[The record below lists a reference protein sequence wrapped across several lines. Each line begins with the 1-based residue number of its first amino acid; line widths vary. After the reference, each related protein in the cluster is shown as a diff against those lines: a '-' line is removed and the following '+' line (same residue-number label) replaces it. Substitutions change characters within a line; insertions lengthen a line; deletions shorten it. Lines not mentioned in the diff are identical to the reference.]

1 MKEKNESNFLR
12 LMGFAENYKCLTY
25 ISLLL
30 SGVSSALALLPFYY
44 IWKIIKEVLEVMP
57 NFENAADIVK
67 NGIFAVVFAA
77 LSMMIYIASLMCS
90 HTSAFRVQANMRKQM
105 MHKIVQLPLG
115 EIEKFG
121 SGKLRKIVNDCSAA
135 TETYLAHQLP
145 DMVGSVVT
153 PVGLLIFLFVFDWRF
168 GLISLIPIALS
179 FLIMMVFM
187 TGKTLRQKMEE
198 YQNALDNMSNEA
210 VEYVRG
216 IPVVKAFGQ
225 SVFSFRKFKKSID
238 SYSQWAIAYTKNLRL
253 PMAMFTMLING
264 IFAFIIFGGL
274 IFAKGEITNELILN
288 ILFYVIITPI
298 LTMRIL
304 AEEKRNKTDQLLFQS
319 ENKMIVADAFKRIDS
334 VMNISPLEATK
345 CQKPTDASVQLKNV
359 SYSYDGEVKAIDNVS
374 LDIKS
379 GQTVA
384 FVGPSGGGKTTL
396 ANLIT
401 RFFDADSGEVLVGGV
416 NVKNIAKEDLTNAVS
431 YVFQDS
437 KLITGSIF
445 ENVRLSKPN
454 ADMDEVMSALEMAQ
468 CTDIIEKFDSGVDT
482 VIGSNG
488 VYLSGGEAQR
498 IAIARAILKNAP
510 IVILDEAT
518 AFADPDNEVK
528 IQKALNELSKSKT
541 VIMIAHRLSTV
552 QNADCIY
559 VLKDGRLIE
568 QGKSG
573 ELCKQNGVFATMLE
587 NYLTSVKWKVAKEEL
602 K

>member
-1 MKEKNESNFLR
+1 MKEKNESNFFR
-12 LMGFAENYKCLTY
+12 LMGFAEKYKCLTY

-57 NFENAADIVK
+57 NFENAVGIVK
-67 NGIFAVVFAA
+67 NGVIAVVFAV
-77 LSMMIYIASLMCS
+77 LSMIIYIASLMCS

-145 DMVGSVVT
+145 DMVGSIIT
-153 PVGLLIFLFVFDWRF
+153 PIGLLVFLLAFDWRF
-168 GLISLIPIALS
+168 GLISLIPIVLS
-179 FLIMMVFM
+179 FVIMMAFM

-238 SYSQWAIAYTKNLRL
+238 SYSEWAIDYTKNLRI

-274 IFAKGEITNELILN
+274 IFAKGGVTNELILN
-288 ILFYVIITPI
+288 ILFYIIITPV
-298 LTMRIL
+298 LTVTMTKIM
-304 AEEKRNKTDQLLFQS
+304 FQS

-359 SYSYDGEVKAIDNVS
+359 SYSYDGEIKAIDNVS

-437 KLITGSIF
+437 KLITGTIF
-445 ENVRLSKPN
+445 DNIRLSKPDAN
-454 ADMDEVMSALEMAQ
+454 LDEVMSALEKAQ
-468 CTDIIEKFDSGVDT
+468 CMDIIEKFDSGVDT

>member
-1 MKEKNESNFLR
+1 MKEKKESNFSR
-12 LMGFAENYKCLTY
+12 LMDYAENYRYFTY
-25 ISLLL
+25 ISLVL
-30 SGVSSALALLPFYY
+30 SAVSSALALLPFYY

-57 NFENAADIVK
+57 NFENAAGIVK
-67 NGIFAVVFAA
+67 NGVIAVVFAV
-77 LSMMIYIASLMCS
+77 LSMIIYIASLMCS

-121 SGKLRKIVNDCSAA
+121 SGKLRKIVNDCSGA

-153 PVGLLIFLFVFDWRF
+153 PIGLLIFLIAFDWRF
-168 GLISLIPIALS
+168 GLVSLIPIVLS
-179 FLIMMVFM
+179 FVVMMAFM
-187 TGKTLRQKMEE
+187 TGKTLQQKMAE
-198 YQNALDNMSNEA
+198 YQNALDDMSNEA

-225 SVFSFRKFKKSID
+225 SVFSFKKFKKAID
-238 SYSQWAIAYTKNLRL
+238 SYSDWAIDYTKNLRI
-253 PMAMFTMLING
+253 PMACFTTLING

-274 IFAKGEITNELILN
+274 IFSKGGVTNDLILN

-298 LTMRIL
+298 LTVTMT
-304 AEEKRNKTDQLLFQS
+304 KVMFQS
-319 ENKMIVADAFKRIDS
+319 ENKMIVTDAFKRIDS
-334 VMNISPLEATK
+334 VMNIEPLKSTK
-345 CQKPTDASVQLKNV
+345 CQKPKDSSVQLKNV
-359 SYSYDGEVKAIDNVS
+359 SYSYDGEIKAIDNVS

-437 KLITGSIF
+437 KLITGSISD
-445 ENVRLSKPN
+445 NIRLAKPDAN
-454 ADMDEVMSALEMAQ
+454 LDEVMSALEKAQ
-468 CTDIIEKFDSGVDT
+468 CMDIIEKFESGVDT

-488 VYLSGGEAQR
+488 VYLSGGETQR
-498 IAIARAILKNAP
+498 VAIARAILKNAP

-528 IQKALNELSKSKT
+528 IQKALNELSKNKT

-552 QNADCIY
+552 KNADCIF
-559 VLKDGRLIE
+559 VLQNGKLIE
-568 QGKSG
+568 QGKTE
-573 ELCKQNGVFATMLE
+573 ELCSQNGVFASMLK
-587 NYLTSVKWKVAKEEL
+587 NYLTSVKWKVGKEEL

>member
-57 NFENAADIVK
+57 NFENGAGIVK
-67 NGIFAVVFAA
+67 NGVNAVVFAV
-77 LSMMIYIASLMCS
+77 LSMIIYIASLMCS

-145 DMVGSVVT
+145 DMVGSIIT
-153 PVGLLIFLFVFDWRF
+153 PIGLLVFLLAFDWRF
-168 GLISLIPIALS
+168 GLISLIPIVLS
-179 FLIMMVFM
+179 FVIMMVFM

-238 SYSQWAIAYTKNLRL
+238 SYSEWAIEYTKNLRI

-274 IFAKGEITNELILN
+274 IFAKGGITNALILN

-298 LTMRIL
+298 LTVTMTKIM
-304 AEEKRNKTDQLLFQS
+304 FQS

-345 CQKPTDASVQLKNV
+345 CQKPTNASVQLKNV
-359 SYSYDGEVKAIDNVS
+359 SYSYDGEIKAIDDVS

-437 KLITGSIF
+437 KLIAGSIF
-445 ENVRLSKPN
+445 DNIRLAKPD
-454 ADMDEVMSALEMAQ
+454 ADMDEVMSALEKAQ
-468 CTDIIEKFDSGVDT
+468 CMDIIEKFDSGVDT

-552 QNADCIY
+552 KNADCIF
-559 VLKDGRLIE
+559 VLQNGKLIE
-568 QGKSG
+568 QGKTE
-573 ELCKQNGVFATMLE
+573 ELCSQNGVFASMLK
-587 NYLTSVKWKVAKEEL
+587 NYLTSVKWKVGKEEL

>member
-1 MKEKNESNFLR
+1 MKEKNESDFLR

-57 NFENAADIVK
+57 NFENGADIVK
-67 NGIFAVVFAA
+67 NGIFAVVFAV
-77 LSMMIYIASLMCS
+77 LSMIIYIASLMCS

-145 DMVGSVVT
+145 DMVGSIIT
-153 PVGLLIFLFVFDWRF
+153 PIGLLVFLLAFDWRF
-168 GLISLIPIALS
+168 GLISLVPIVLS
-179 FLIMMVFM
+179 FVIMMAFM

-238 SYSQWAIAYTKNLRL
+238 SYSEWAIDYTKNLRI

-274 IFAKGEITNELILN
+274 IFAKGGITNELILN

-298 LTMRIL
+298 LTVTMTKIM
-304 AEEKRNKTDQLLFQS
+304 FQS

-359 SYSYDGEVKAIDNVS
+359 SYSYDGEIKAINNVS

-416 NVKNIAKEDLTNAVS
+416 NVKNIAKEDLTNSVS

-445 ENVRLSKPN
+445 DNIRLAKPD
-454 ADMDEVMSALEMAQ
+454 ADLDEVMSALEKAQ
-468 CTDIIEKFDSGVDT
+468 CMDIIEKFDSGVDT

-528 IQKALNELSKSKT
+528 IQKALNELSKNKT

-552 QNADCIY
+552 KNADCIF
-559 VLKDGRLIE
+559 VLQNGKLIE
-568 QGKSG
+568 QGKTE
-573 ELCKQNGVFATMLE
+573 ELCSQNGVFASMLK
-587 NYLTSVKWKVAKEEL
+587 NYLTSVKWKVEKEEL

>member
-1 MKEKNESNFLR
+1 MKEKKESNFSR
-12 LMGFAENYKCLTY
+12 LMDYAENYKYFTY
-25 ISLLL
+25 ISLVL
-30 SGVSSALALLPFYY
+30 SAVSSALALLPFYY

-57 NFENAADIVK
+57 NFENAAGIVK
-67 NGIFAVVFAA
+67 NGVIAVVFAV
-77 LSMMIYIASLMCS
+77 LSMIIYIASLMCS

-145 DMVGSVVT
+145 DMVGSIIT
-153 PVGLLIFLFVFDWRF
+153 PIGLLVFLLAFDWRF
-168 GLISLIPIALS
+168 GLISLIPIVLS
-179 FLIMMVFM
+179 FVVMMTFM
-187 TGKTLRQKMEE
+187 TGKTLQQKMAE
-198 YQNALDNMSNEA
+198 YQNALDDMSNEA

-238 SYSQWAIAYTKNLRL
+238 SYSEWAIDYTKNLRI

-298 LTMRIL
+298 LTVTMTKIM
-304 AEEKRNKTDQLLFQS
+304 FQS

-345 CQKPTDASVQLKNV
+345 CQKPTDASVKLKNV
-359 SYSYDGEVKAIDNVS
+359 SYSYDGKIKAIDDIS

-445 ENVRLSKPN
+445 DNIRLSKPN
-454 ADMDEVMSALEMAQ
+454 ADLDEVMSALEKAQ
-468 CTDIIEKFDSGVDT
+468 CMDIIEKFDSGVDT

-573 ELCKQNGVFATMLE
+573 ELCKQNGVFAKMLE

>member
-1 MKEKNESNFLR
+1 MGGINLKEKNESNFLR

-57 NFENAADIVK
+57 NFENAAGIIK
-67 NGIFAVVFAA
+67 NGVIAVVFAV
-77 LSMMIYIASLMCS
+77 LSMIIYIASLMCS

-121 SGKLRKIVNDCSAA
+121 SGKLRKIVNDCSGA

-153 PVGLLIFLFVFDWRF
+153 PIGLLIFLIAFDWRF
-168 GLISLIPIALS
+168 GLISLIPIVLS
-179 FLIMMVFM
+179 FVVMMTFM
-187 TGKTLRQKMEE
+187 TGKTLQQKMAE
-198 YQNALDNMSNEA
+198 YQNALDDMSNEA

-238 SYSQWAIAYTKNLRL
+238 SYSEWAIAYTKNLRL

-274 IFAKGEITNELILN
+274 IFTKDGVTNDLILN

-298 LTMRIL
+298 LTVTMT
-304 AEEKRNKTDQLLFQS
+304 KVMFQS

-359 SYSYDGEVKAIDNVS
+359 SYSYDGEIKAINNVS
-374 LDIKS
+374 LNIKS

-445 ENVRLSKPN
+445 DNIRLAKPD
-454 ADMDEVMSALEMAQ
+454 ADLDEVMSALEKAQ
-468 CTDIIEKFDSGVDT
+468 CMDIIEKFDSGVDT

-488 VYLSGGEAQR
+488 VYLSGGETQR
-498 IAIARAILKNAP
+498 VAIARAILKNAP

-528 IQKALNELSKSKT
+528 IQKALNELSKNKT

-552 QNADCIY
+552 KNADCIF
-559 VLKDGRLIE
+559 VLQNGKLIE
-568 QGKSG
+568 HGKTE
-573 ELCKQNGVFATMLE
+573 ELCSQNGVFASMLK
-587 NYLTSVKWKVAKEEL
+587 NYLTSVKWKVGKEEL

>member
-57 NFENAADIVK
+57 NFENGAGIVK
-67 NGIFAVVFAA
+67 NGVNAVVFAV
-77 LSMMIYIASLMCS
+77 LSMIIYIASLMCS

-145 DMVGSVVT
+145 DMVGSIIT
-153 PVGLLIFLFVFDWRF
+153 PIGLLVFLLAFDWRF
-168 GLISLIPIALS
+168 GLISLIPIVLS
-179 FLIMMVFM
+179 FVIMMVFM

-238 SYSQWAIAYTKNLRL
+238 SYSEWAIEYTKNLRI

-274 IFAKGEITNELILN
+274 IFAKGGITNALILN

-298 LTMRIL
+298 LTVTMTKIM
-304 AEEKRNKTDQLLFQS
+304 FQS

-359 SYSYDGEVKAIDNVS
+359 SYSYDGEIKAIDDVS

-437 KLITGSIF
+437 KLIAGSIF
-445 ENVRLSKPN
+445 DNIRLAKPD
-454 ADMDEVMSALEMAQ
+454 ADMDEVMSALEKAQ
-468 CTDIIEKFDSGVDT
+468 CMDIIEKFDSGVDT

-559 VLKDGRLIE
+559 VFKDGRLIE

>member
-12 LMGFAENYKCLTY
+12 LMGFAEKYKWLTY

-57 NFENAADIVK
+57 NFENGASIVK
-67 NGIFAVVFAA
+67 NGVNAVVFAV
-77 LSMMIYIASLMCS
+77 LSMIIYIASLMCS

-115 EIEKFG
+115 EIAKFG

-238 SYSQWAIAYTKNLRL
+238 SYSQWAIDYTKNLRI

-274 IFAKGEITNELILN
+274 IFAKGGVTNELILN
-288 ILFYVIITPI
+288 ILFYIIITPV
-298 LTMRIL
+298 LTVTMTKIM
-304 AEEKRNKTDQLLFQS
+304 FQS

-359 SYSYDGEVKAIDNVS
+359 SYSYDGEVKAIDDVS

-416 NVKNIAKEDLTNAVS
+416 HVKNIAKEDLTNAVS

-445 ENVRLSKPN
+445 DNIRLAKPD
-454 ADMDEVMSALEMAQ
+454 ADMVEVMSALEKAQ
-468 CTDIIEKFDSGVDT
+468 CMDIIEKFDSGVDT

-559 VLKDGRLIE
+559 VFIRRQVD
-568 QGKSG
+568 
-573 ELCKQNGVFATMLE
+573 
-587 NYLTSVKWKVAKEEL
+587 
-602 K
+602 

>member
-1 MKEKNESNFLR
+1 MKEKKESNFSR
-12 LMGFAENYKCLTY
+12 LMDYAENYKYFTY
-25 ISLLL
+25 ISLVL
-30 SGVSSALALLPFYY
+30 SAVSSALALLPFYY

-57 NFENAADIVK
+57 NFENGADIVK
-67 NGIFAVVFAA
+67 NGIFAVVFAV
-77 LSMMIYIASLMCS
+77 LSMIIYIASLMCS

-121 SGKLRKIVNDCSAA
+121 SGKLRKIVNDCSGA

-145 DMVGSVVT
+145 DMVGSIIT
-153 PVGLLIFLFVFDWRF
+153 PIGLLVFLLAFDWRF
-168 GLISLIPIALS
+168 GLISLVPIVLS
-179 FLIMMVFM
+179 FVIMMAFM

-238 SYSQWAIAYTKNLRL
+238 SYSEWAIDYTKNLRI

-274 IFAKGEITNELILN
+274 IFAKGGITNELILN

-298 LTMRIL
+298 LTVTMTKIM
-304 AEEKRNKTDQLLFQS
+304 FQS

-359 SYSYDGEVKAIDNVS
+359 SYSYDGEIKAIDDVS

-445 ENVRLSKPN
+445 DNIRLSKPN
-454 ADMDEVMSALEMAQ
+454 ADMDEVMSALEKAQ
-468 CTDIIEKFDSGVDT
+468 CMDIIEKFDSGVDT

-518 AFADPDNEVK
+518 AFADPDNEAK

-573 ELCKQNGVFATMLE
+573 ELCKQNGVFAKMLE